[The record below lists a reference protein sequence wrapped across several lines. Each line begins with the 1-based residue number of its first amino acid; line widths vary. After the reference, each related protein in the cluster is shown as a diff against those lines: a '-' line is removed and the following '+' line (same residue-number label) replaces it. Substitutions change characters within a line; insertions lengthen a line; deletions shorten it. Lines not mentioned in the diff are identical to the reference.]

1 MTEIHLPAND
11 WKPRHYQAGFWDY
24 MQRTPWGA
32 RAVLC
37 HHRRRR

>member
-1 MTEIHLPAND
+1 MVEVHLPANN
-11 WKPRHYQAGFWDY
+11 WKPREYQQGFWQY
-24 MQRTPWGA
+24 MQETPVGA